1 MNITDQLLKKPA
13 NISNRPLTLDRS
25 VCTVIGAL
33 PFKIAEQKPGLFPIS
48 LFRLGSVSNDK
59 EIRVLTINE
68 GFYFRYVGDGK
79 SIEQYEKAEVIASA
93 VVNDYC
99 NAQLGLDMSHE
110 EPELNSKPAII
121 WVYGDHNE
129 KDAADLFQEEIALAR
144 RQQVNWFQRLSAL
157 ADDDWNKYRQHKMIS
172 DLQRFA
178 AQTLGY
184 KSDWT
189 NIHTI
194 NNQPATCPACRTMI
208 PQEALICNVCRTIIK
223 PNEYAK
229 MNYKQAGL

>member
-1 MNITDQLLKKPA
+1 MSTVTELLKK
-13 NISNRPLTLDRS
+13 SNKPLTLDRS
-25 VCTVIGAL
+25 ICTIIGAL

-48 LFRLGSVSNDK
+48 LFRLPPVTDDK
-59 EIRVLTINE
+59 EIKVLVVNE

-79 SIEQYEKAEVIASA
+79 SIEQYEKAEVIAQA
-93 VVNDYC
+93 IVNDYI
-99 NAQLGLDMSHE
+99 NSQLGIDMSNE
-110 EPELNSKPAII
+110 EQSNNAKPALI
-121 WVYGDHNE
+121 WVYGAHTE
-129 KDAADLFQEEIALAR
+129 ADAADLFQEEIELAR
-144 RQQVNWFQRLSAL
+144 HQQVNWFKRLVAL

-189 NIHTI
+189 NIQSI
-194 NNQPATCPACRTMI
+194 ANQPAVCPACRSLI
-208 PQEALICNVCRTIIK
+208 PAEALICNYCRTIIK

-229 MNYKQAGL
+229 MGYKQAGL